1 MTLCNGVI
9 TRPHAR
15 AQLDIAIA
23 DFIHSNLLSFSIAG
37 CLKFQRV
44 LDLAGQVVGQGYK
57 PPHRHDIAGS
67 LLTQLYKESWDVQI
81 KSLLT
86 ESKLFGITVFG
97 DGATIKSVPLVNI
110 LAAGVNNPFA
120 LLDVADCTG
129 HAAQAKKKDAS
140 YIASLVDP
148 LILKLEN
155 EVDANKLRHTG
166 IVDLVYF
173 DGAKNVQNAGL
184 ILAAKYPRIT
194 VGHGAEHVVSLFF
207 SDVFKRTKE
216 YNALSKFYKVCRNI
230 WGGVQH
236 VPSAIFKEHSRK
248 HNGGVNLGFIKP
260 SECRMAGEHIAL
272 LCLLR
277 LKDALKSTV
286 TSSEFLELK
295 DFKAAAAIIG
305 NDNFWKYLF
314 LMCRALYAP
323 MRVLRLADLKTPAMD
338 KLYFYVLQADHM
350 LLQYLKEA
358 EEHVRKGAIT
368 ELTLNALTLASFMS
382 HQEEDENEMDIGSV
396 VESNSSD
403 DDCDSGDDL
412 DEEEENEDNEE
423 DNDFFEVGALGG
435 GITDDR

>member
-1 MTLCNGVI
+1 MSW
-9 TRPHAR
+9 RP
-15 AQLDIAIA
+15 
-23 DFIHSNLLSFSIAG
+23 
-37 CLKFQRV
+37 V
-44 LDLAGQVVGQGYK
+44 L
-57 PPHRHDIAGS
+57 
-67 LLTQLYKESWDVQI
+67 
-81 KSLLT
+81 
-86 ESKLFGITVFG
+86 
-97 DGATIKSVPLVNI
+97 
-110 LAAGVNNPFA
+110 NNPFA

-129 HAAQAKKKDAS
+129 RAAQAKKKDAS

-155 EVDANKLRHTG
+155 EVDSNKLRHTG

-207 SDVFKRTKE
+207 SDVFNHTKE

-230 WGGVQH
+230 WGGVRH

-260 SECRMAGEHIAL
+260 SECRMAGEQIAL
-272 LCLLR
+272 LRLLR

-338 KLYFYVLQADHM
+338 KLYFYVLQADRM

-368 ELTLNALTLASFMS
+368 ELTLNALTLASCMS
-382 HQEEDENEMDIGSV
+382 HQEEDENDQEEDENELDVGSV

-403 DDCDSGDDL
+403 DDSDSGDDL
-412 DEEEENEDNEE
+412 DEEEENEENEE
-423 DNDFFEVGALGG
+423 DNEFFEVDALGG